1 MGQVLPFEIFE
12 FVKDVAA
19 RNGLELSF
27 LESSDPTTTLVV
39 QPMDAR
45 LREGPNRSLVRRFV
59 EVLNYERS
67 AYALSRPVHIEAI
80 NGNGSPLP
88 FGITENLPQMIHLVQ
103 ISALE

>member
-39 QPMDAR
+39 QPMDATPQR
-45 LREGPNRSLVRRFV
+45 RSK
-59 EVLNYERS
+59 RS
-67 AYALSRPVHIEAI
+67 V
-80 NGNGSPLP
+80 
-88 FGITENLPQMIHLVQ
+88 
-103 ISALE
+103 